1 MERAVVNG
9 VELEYE
15 LQGTG
20 DPVLF
25 IHGSHIA
32 DSYMALLAQPAL
44 RGDFML
50 IRYHRRGYLRSAA
63 PKGHMSMADQA
74 ADASALLAH
83 LDVAAAHVVGHS
95 YGGSIALQLALDDPD
110 RVHSLVLLEAALLTV
125 PGGAAVIDLV
135 RVAGKHYREGDWDLA
150 EDLFLGSPEE
160 REAVARNI
168 PGGLEQALRDM
179 DTYFE
184 VEAPAHEAWHFTGTE
199 GRRITQPVLW
209 VQGGNSSALY
219 EQCRDLVTEWMPQT
233 ERVVLPG
240 ATHLLHMQQPAGAAE
255 LLADFL
261 RRHPIG
267 RGRPVVPRRR
277 RFVADRYNA
286 TEDLLDG
293 QLEHGRAGKV
303 AIESRSGTVTYG
315 EVAAGANRFGNAL
328 RALGVEMEQR
338 VLLAVLDSAEFAMAF
353 FGTIKIGAIPVPV
366 NTNLGPDEYAT
377 LLHDSRAK
385 VAVVSPSAADAFR
398 AIRREMVTLR
408 HLVTIGEPGPGE
420 LAFGEITR
428 AAGDELASAATTR
441 DDVGFWLYSAGTT
454 GRPKGVIHLQGA
466 MRYCADTYGRNVLG
480 ITEADVTFS
489 VSKLYFAYGL
499 GAGLYLPFSA
509 GATTVLLAE
518 PPQPRL
524 VLSTIGQFHPT
535 LFFGVPSSYVSLLAA
550 GPSWRAADFSATR
563 LCVSAS
569 EALPGPVLE
578 EWRAQT
584 GVDIVDGIGST
595 ESCHIFISNRPGD
608 IHPDCSGTAVDGYE
622 VRVVDDAGRDVP
634 PGEPGLLMV
643 KGDSICAGYWRQREL
658 TRQNL
663 VGEWLRTG
671 DVYVG
676 DDAGHFRYQGRRDD
690 MLKVG
695 GMWVSPDE
703 IEEVMAAH
711 ERVAEC
717 AVVGVRDRHDL
728 MRPEA
733 FVVLEGHTHH
743 PNEDDDEDLV
753 PSLRQHVRQALGG
766 NKTPRAFHVVDSIPR
781 TETGQI
787 ERFKLAELARRG

>member
-44 RGDFML
+44 RDEFML
-50 IRYHRRGYLRSAA
+50 IRYHRRGYLGSAA
-63 PKGHMSMADQA
+63 PMGQVSLADQA

-83 LDVAAAHVVGHS
+83 LHVAAAHVVGHS
-95 YGGSIALQLALDDPD
+95 FGGSIALQLALDDPD
-110 RVHSLVLLEAALLTV
+110 HVHSLVLLEAALLTV

-135 RVAGKHYREGDWDLA
+135 SVAGQHYREGDWDLA

-160 REAVARNI
+160 RESVARNV

-184 VEAPAHEAWHFTGTE
+184 VEAPAHERWHFTGAE
-199 GRRITQPVLW
+199 GRRVTQPVLW
-209 VQGGNSSALY
+209 VQGANSSALY

-233 ERVVLPG
+233 KRVVLAG
-240 ATHLLHMQQPAGAAE
+240 ATHLLHMQQPAGAAQ
-255 LLADFL
+255 LLADFFA
-261 RRHPIG
+261 RHRIG
-267 RGRPVVPRRR
+267 PGRVVVPRRR
-277 RFVADRYNA
+277 TFVADRYNA
-286 TEDLLDG
+286 TDDLLDG
-293 QLEHGRAGKV
+293 QLERGRADKA
-303 AIESRSGTVTYG
+303 AIESRSGAMTYG

-328 RALGVEMEQR
+328 RALGVEIEQR

-353 FGTIKIGAIPVPV
+353 FGAIKMGAVPVPV
-366 NTNLGPDEYAT
+366 NTNLSPDDGAT

-385 VAVVSPSAADAFR
+385 VAVVSASVADAFR
-398 AIRREMVTLR
+398 SVRREVGTLR
-408 HLVTIGEPGPGE
+408 HLIVIGEPGLGE

-428 AAGDELASAATTR
+428 AAGDELSPAATTR
-441 DDVGFWLYSAGTT
+441 DDVCFWLYSAGTT
-454 GRPKGVIHLQGA
+454 GRPKGVVHLQGA
-466 MRYCADTYGRNVLG
+466 MRSCADAYGRHVLG
-480 ITEADVTFS
+480 ITESDVTFS

-524 VLSTIGQFHPT
+524 VLSITGQFHPT

-563 LCVSAS
+563 LCIAAS

-578 EWRAQT
+578 QWRAQT
-584 GVDIVDGIGST
+584 GVDIIDGIGST

-608 IHPDCSGTAVDGYE
+608 IEPDCSGRPVEGYE
-622 VRVVDDAGRDVP
+622 VRVVDDAGQDLP

-658 TRQNL
+658 TRQHL
-663 VGEWLRTG
+663 IGKWLRTG
-671 DVYVG
+671 DVYVRH
-676 DDAGHFRYQGRRDD
+676 DSGHFRYQGRRDD

-695 GMWVSPDE
+695 GMWVSPAE
-703 IEEVMAAH
+703 IEEVMLGH
-711 ERVAEC
+711 ERVVEC
-717 AVVGVRDRHDL
+717 AVVGVPDRHL
-728 MRPEA
+728 LVRPEA
-733 FVVLEGHTHH
+733 FVVLEGVS
-743 PNEDDDEDLV
+743 DESDHDLV
-753 PSLRQHVRQALGG
+753 ASLRQHVRQLLGG

-787 ERFKLAELARRG
+787 ERFKLAERARRG